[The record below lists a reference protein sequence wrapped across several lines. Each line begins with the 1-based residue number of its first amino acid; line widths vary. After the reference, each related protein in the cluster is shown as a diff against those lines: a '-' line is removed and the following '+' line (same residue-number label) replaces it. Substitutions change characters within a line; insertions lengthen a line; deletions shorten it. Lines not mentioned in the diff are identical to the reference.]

1 MGFNAFVSDIEEA
14 YNANGWQRA
23 HLFGYSMGGYAAL
36 LFAAQYPELV
46 QSVATLGTKF
56 LWTPEGLQRELRLLD
71 PDAMLAKVPAF
82 AHGLAR
88 THGTAHWRAVVEAVA
103 WNMQVLAAEPL
114 LTPTVADRIICP
126 VLCSVGELDTTAVP
140 NDTLVFASGLWN
152 ARVEVIPGARHP
164 FEVVPLDRLK
174 LRLESFWSSAQ

>member
-1 MGFNAFVSDIEEA
+1 MGFHAFVSDIEEA
-14 YNANGWQRA
+14 YKANGWQRA

-36 LFAAQYPELV
+36 LFAAQYPGLV

-56 LWTPEGLQRELRLLD
+56 LWTPEGLQKELRMLD

-82 AHGLAR
+82 ANGLAR
-88 THGTAHWRAVVEAVA
+88 AHGAAYWRAVVEGVA
-103 WNMQVLAAEPL
+103 RNMQALAAEPL
-114 LTPTVADRIICP
+114 LAPTVTDRIICP

-140 NDTLVFASGLWN
+140 HDTLVFASGLGN

-174 LRLESFWSSAQ
+174 LRLGSFWSSAQ